1 MHPVTPSEILIMK
14 NGNKA
19 KDEGYVIIGKIG
31 STFGIKGW
39 LKIHSFAEF
48 GPQILEY
55 KPWYISSSGNDDW
68 EIVDIEAGEIHGKGV
83 IAKIAGVETPEQARL
98 FTGKLIGME
107 RSQLPKLKKN
117 EYYWSELE
125 GLTVIDQHG
134 AILGKVIYIMETGS
148 NDVLVVKGD
157 KEHAIPYLP
166 GKVVLD
172 VDLEKQEILV
182 DWEII

>member
-1 MHPVTPSEILIMK
+1 MK

-19 KDEGYVIIGKIG
+19 QDADLVIIGKIG
-31 STFGIKGW
+31 STFGIRGS
-39 LKIHSFAEF
+39 LKIQSYAEF

-55 KPWYISSSGNDDW
+55 KPWYLNTGNDEW
-68 EIVDIEAGEIHGKGV
+68 TTIEVETGEIHGKGV
-83 IAKIAGVETPEQARL
+83 IAKFTGINTPEEARL
-98 FTGKLIGME
+98 FTGKLIGIQ

-125 GLTVIDQHG
+125 GLTVIDKHG
-134 AILGKVIYIMETGS
+134 TILGKVIYLMETGS

-166 GKVVLD
+166 GKVILD
-172 VDLEKQEILV
+172 VDLEKQEIQV